1 MKLKLIGATRL
12 VKSLDKLL
20 KLWRLQDSKWEQY
33 ESGQQCTS
41 VLPKNFQKYA
51 LILLSLF

>member
-20 KLWRLQDSKWEQY
+20 KLWRMQDSKWEQY
-33 ESGQQCTS
+33 EAGQQCTS
-41 VLPKNFQKYA
+41 VLPENFQKYA
-51 LILLSLF
+51 LISLSLF